1 MAFLMLLKNGGGGGA
16 GVLIHFELYLA
27 NSGGVGQRFLTSSL
41 KGDQPS
47 SWASTNSSQPAFL
60 MS

>member
-1 MAFLMLLKNGGGGGA
+1 MLLKNGGGGG
-16 GVLIHFELYLA
+16 GRVLIHFELYLA

>member
-1 MAFLMLLKNGGGGGA
+1 MAFLMLLKIGSGGGGGM
-16 GVLIHFELYLA
+16 LIHFELYLA
-27 NSGGVGQRFLTSSL
+27 NSGGVGKRFLTSSL